1 MSNVEQDL
9 STIRNNLNVEEEKE
23 DIMKKLKESINAL
36 LKFTTQKNNEIFKS
50 VNVDEIK
57 INEFKT
63 FSD

>member
-36 LKFTTQKNNEIFKS
+36 MTFTTQKNNEIFKS

>member
-1 MSNVEQDL
+1 MSNVKQDL

-23 DIMKKLKESINAL
+23 DIMKKLKESMKAL
-36 LKFTTQKNNEIFKS
+36 MTFTTQKNNETFKS
-50 VNVDEIK
+50 VNDDEIK

>member
-50 VNVDEIK
+50 VNADEIK

>member
-23 DIMKKLKESINAL
+23 DIMKKLKESINVL
-36 LKFTTQKNNEIFKS
+36 LEFTTQKNNEIFKS